1 MVRTAKGERQ
11 VILSWI
17 IPVGLLVLWQLLAGR
32 PHAGRALIP
41 APREILEAGARL
53 VRSGEL
59 AHHAW
64 VSLQRALLGLVIG
77 GGLGLLLGLVNGHWP
92 LAERLLDTPVQ
103 MIRNVPHLALLP
115 LVILW
120 FGLGEGSK
128 VLLVALGV
136 LFPVYVNT
144 LHGVRSIDPGLLEM
158 GRLYGL
164 GPAALFRQVIVPGA
178 LPSILVGLRFALGV
192 MWLSLIVAETIAT
205 DSGIGYLAMNAREFM
220 QTDVVIVSI
229 LLYALLGKGADMAA
243 RFLERRFVGWDPRLL
258 RESALAP
265 RS

>member
-1 MVRTAKGERQ
+1 MSRGASERTA
-11 VILSWI
+11 ILPWI
-17 IPVGLLVLWQLLAGR
+17 IPVGLVVAWQLLVHRAPDG
-32 PHAGRALIP
+32 HAVIP
-41 APREILEAGARL
+41 APSEIANAAVRL

-64 VSLQRALLGLVIG
+64 VSLQRALLGLLIG
-77 GGLGLLLGLVNGHWP
+77 GGLGLLLGLVNGYWP
-92 LAERLLDTPVQ
+92 LAERLLDTSVQ
-103 MIRNVPHLALLP
+103 MVRNVPHLALIP

-128 VLLVALGV
+128 ILLVALGV

-144 LHGVRSIDPGLLEM
+144 LHGVRAIDPGLLEM
-158 GRLYGL
+158 GRLHGL
-164 GPAALFRQVIVPGA
+164 GPGALFRQIIFPGA

-220 QTDVVIVSI
+220 QTDVVVLSV
-229 LLYALLGKGADMAA
+229 LLYALLGKAADAAA
-243 RFLERRFVGWDPRLL
+243 RLLERRFIGWDPRYL
-258 RESALAP
+258 RSSTPGA